1 MKRRNDIGRTVRRT
15 AVCGILCAL
24 SLVMLLIGAI
34 IEVLDFS
41 AAILAALPVLFCL
54 AEMGYSYAAL
64 TYGATTLLGLLL
76 LPGTKF
82 PVLLYAL
89 CGGIYPILK
98 KLIER
103 VAKPWSFVLKAIFV
117 NVDAVVIWFLSEW
130 LMPDNDPLKN
140 VWMIVFF
147 VGMWLVF
154 ALYDVMLV
162 RMETM
167 YWRYLRKRLRIKD
180 I

>member
-1 MKRRNDIGRTVRRT
+1 MRRT

-24 SLVMLLIGAI
+24 SFVLLLIGAI
-34 IEVLDFS
+34 VEVLDFS
-41 AAILAALPVLFCL
+41 VAILAALPVLFCL
-54 AEMGYSYAAL
+54 VEMGYSYAFL
-64 TYGATTLLGLLL
+64 TYGATSLLGLLL

-103 VAKPWSFVLKAIFV
+103 VRRPWPFILKALFV

-130 LMPDNDPLKN
+130 LMPENDPFKH
-140 VWMIVFF
+140 VWMVVFF
-147 VGMWLVF
+147 VGMWVVF
-154 ALYDVMLV
+154 ALYDVLLS
-162 RMETM
+162 RTEIIYQR
-167 YWRYLRKRLRIKD
+167 YWRKRLRIKD
-180 I
+180 L